1 MIVTLRLAEEK
12 IKESQVEKGGMPP
25 RLCGLLTSLRATQAD
40 EFASGRERL
49 ASVKPGRQI
58 AARQSVAP
66 QHLVA
71 HTHANHY
78 IPGDLSTGYPQLI
91 IISYIL

>member
-12 IKESQVEKGGMPP
+12 IKESQIEKGGIPP
-25 RLCGLLTSLRATQAD
+25 RLCGLVGSLSG
-40 EFASGRERL
+40 ASML
-49 ASVKPGRQI
+49 ASAEPGRLRQI

-91 IISYIL
+91 IISYCINIQI

>member
-1 MIVTLRLAEEK
+1 L
-12 IKESQVEKGGMPP
+12 
-25 RLCGLLTSLRATQAD
+25 
-40 EFASGRERL
+40 EFSGREHACERR
-49 ASVKPGRQI
+49 SPGRQI

-78 IPGDLSTGYPQLI
+78 IPGKLSTGYPQHNA
-91 IISYIL
+91 ISYIFINQAMIQGR

>member
-1 MIVTLRLAEEK
+1 M
-12 IKESQVEKGGMPP
+12 
-25 RLCGLLTSLRATQAD
+25 
-40 EFASGRERL
+40 
-49 ASVKPGRQI
+49 PGRLRQN

-66 QHLVA
+66 PHLVA

-91 IISYIL
+91 ATSYIYLYLAMV